1 LLCEANIWKEFC
13 KAIEKKGWKLAR
25 IRGSHH
31 IFTKQGRIER
41 ISIPVH
47 GNKSL
52 KIGLLRA
59 LMKMAGIDESD
70 L

>member
-1 LLCEANIWKEFC
+1 MKSVSGKHFC
-13 KAIEKKGWKLAR
+13 NVLREHGWELKR

-31 IFTKQGRIER
+31 IFSKAGVTI
-41 ISIPVH
+41 ILTVPVH

-52 KIGLLRA
+52 KLGTLKSLVRAAGLTEA
-59 LMKMAGIDESD
+59 D

>member
-1 LLCEANIWKEFC
+1 VKSVSGKQLCVVLRNH
-13 KAIEKKGWKLAR
+13 GWELKR

-31 IFTKQGRIER
+31 IYSKSGNPKILTV
-41 ISIPVH
+41 PVH

-52 KIGLLRA
+52 KSGTLKSLLRD
-59 LMKMAGIDESD
+59 AGLTEAD

>member
-1 LLCEANIWKEFC
+1 MKSVSGKHFC
-13 KAIEKKGWKLAR
+13 KVLRKHGWELKR

-31 IFTKQGRIER
+31 IFTKPGNPKILTV
-41 ISIPVH
+41 PVH

-52 KIGLLRA
+52 KIGTLHALLKA
-59 LMKMAGIDESD
+59 SGLAEKD

>member
-1 LLCEANIWKEFC
+1 VKQISGKEFC

>member
-1 LLCEANIWKEFC
+1 VKQVSGRDFGMI
-13 KAIEKKGWKLAR
+13 IENQGWVLRR

-31 IFTKQGRIER
+31 IYTKEGRVER

-47 GNKSL
+47 GNRSL

-59 LMKMAGIDESD
+59 LMKIAGVEESE

>member
-1 LLCEANIWKEFC
+1 VLRKH
-13 KAIEKKGWKLAR
+13 GWELKR

-31 IFTKQGRIER
+31 IFSKAGVATILTV
-41 ISIPVH
+41 PVH

-52 KIGLLRA
+52 KVGTLKSLLRD
-59 LMKMAGIDESD
+59 AGLGEQD

>member
-1 LLCEANIWKEFC
+1 VNQIFGKEFC
-13 KAIEKKGWKLAR
+13 KAIEKKGWELAR
-25 IRGSHH
+25 VRGSHH
-31 IFTKQGRIER
+31 IFTMQGRIER

-59 LMKMAGIDESD
+59 LMKMASIDESD